1 MMSQM
6 HSQTLSKN
14 QRIKAVVTNKGDTL
28 LQMNISDARKL
39 LKIVLEKEV
48 NDNLLAYYIKRDSL
62 NQDLIT
68 IKDEKIKSLIIT
80 NYNLQLINEN
90 LNKVIANHEANA
102 KELRDVI
109 KKQNKEIRKQ
119 KVLKTIGFI
128 GCVVLPLLTII
139 YGLAN

>member
-1 MMSQM
+1 M

>member
-1 MMSQM
+1 M

-14 QRIKAVVTNKGDTL
+14 QRIKAVVTTKGDTL

>member
-1 MMSQM
+1 M

-14 QRIKAVVTNKGDTL
+14 QRIKAVVTAKGDTL

-109 KKQNKEIRKQ
+109 MKQNKEI
-119 KVLKTIGFI
+119 
-128 GCVVLPLLTII
+128 LLSFLRII
-139 YGLAN
+139 

>member
-1 MMSQM
+1 MSQM

-14 QRIKAVVTNKGDTL
+14 QRIKAVVTTKGDTL